1 VAGPALRAR
10 SFGKVRSAASFPPP
24 YQMTEPSLV
33 VWSARLTAY
42 PVTSPGWTV
51 LSRFRTRT
59 PACSRRAK
67 NSRSEPAPAAAAHTS
82 RRRVTRGASSH
93 PRRAACSV
101 SARLARFAAVR
112 SAGAVA
118 VSPSR
123 RSAARH
129 ASRTRKKS
137 FQVFTRPPSCRAS
150 VATM

>member
-1 VAGPALRAR
+1 
-10 SFGKVRSAASFPPP
+10 
-24 YQMTEPSLV
+24 M
-33 VWSARLTAY
+33 
-42 PVTSPGWTV
+42 TSPGLTV
-51 LSRFRTRT
+51 LCRFRTRT
-59 PACSRRAK
+59 PARSSRPK
-67 NSRSEPAPAAAAHTS
+67 NSRSELAPAAAAQTS
-82 RRRVTRGASSH
+82 RRSDTRGASPQ

-123 RSAARH
+123 RSASRH

-137 FQVFTRPPSCRAS
+137 FQVLTRPPSCRAS